1 MDIPRLRNLLM
12 LPTVALCAG
21 GIFVASCSSGSG
33 TSTPTAGTTAQAQAS
48 PSAAA
53 PMSPSA
59 AASGTGAA
67 ASTGVDSGAAT
78 LRANLTAL
86 LQEHVYLTSLATGA
100 ALRGDTAGF
109 NAAAAAL
116 DTDTTDLS
124 NAIGSVYGADAQ
136 AAFSKLWKAHIGFFV
151 DYTTGKATNDQAKT
165 DKAKQDL
172 AGYVTSIA
180 DLLSGANPNLTKA
193 AVATLFTEHVAELEA
208 MIDAQA
214 AKSPDQYQL
223 TQKAA
228 DHMPMAAD
236 ALAGAIAKQY
246 PDKFPGNVDGPASAL
261 RSGLTSLLVEHV
273 YLTSMATGDALRGD
287 TDGFNAAAAV
297 LETDTQGL
305 GDAIGSVYG
314 PDAKT
319 KFLDMWHAHIGFF
332 VDYTTGKATNDQAKV
347 DKANTDL
354 KGYITGIATF
364 LSGANPN
371 LPKDAVA
378 SIFTM
383 HVQSLEAMIDAQAAK
398 SAGQYSLTRAAA
410 AHMPMAADALAGGIA
425 KQFPDKFGS

>member
-1 MDIPRLRNLLM
+1 MDTPRLRKLLI

-21 GIFVASCSSGSG
+21 GIFVAACSSNDSATTTPAA
-33 TSTPTAGTTAQAQAS
+33 TSQATAAAS
-48 PSAAA
+48 PSAPA
-53 PMSPSA
+53 PSA
-59 AASGTGAA
+59 AASGTTTA
-67 ASTGVDSGAAT
+67 ASMGVDSPAAT
-78 LRANLTAL
+78 LRATLTSL

-124 NAIGSVYGADAQ
+124 NAVGSVYGQDAQ

-151 DYTTGKATNDQAKT
+151 DYTTGKATNDQAKV
-165 DKAKQDL
+165 DKANSDL
-172 AGYVTSIA
+172 QGYVTGIA
-180 DLLSGANPNLTKA
+180 TLLSGANPNLTQA
-193 AVATLFTEHVAELEA
+193 AVAGIFTAHVQDLEA

-214 AKSPDQYQL
+214 AKSPDQYSL

-246 PDKFPGNVDGPASAL
+246 PDKFPGKVDGPASTL
-261 RSGLTSLLVEHV
+261 RSGLTTLLVEHV
-273 YLTSMATGDALRGD
+273 YLTSMATGAALRGD
-287 TDGFNAAAAV
+287 TTGFNEAAAV

-305 GDAIGSVYG
+305 GNAIGSVYG
-314 PDAKT
+314 DAAKT

-332 VDYTTGKATNDQAKV
+332 VDYTSGKATMDQAKV
-347 DKANTDL
+347 TRANSDL
-354 KGYITGIATF
+354 QGYITGIATF

-383 HVQSLEAMIDAQAAK
+383 HVQSLEAMINSQAAK
-398 SAGQYSLTRAAA
+398 SPDQYSLTRAAA